1 MPSSAGNVTNE
12 LHICLSRKQASKY
25 SNGMSITRY
34 LHRVSRGL
42 PITETTPALDHK
54 TVVVIHSYE
63 FSDHEALSHLLSDV
77 ERAFAKVV
85 FLGDEKALLPG
96 GMNAMDVRRAWEL
109 RRALL
114 PENCEQAQP
123 PRRM

>member
-25 SNGMSITRY
+25 ANAMSVSKY
-34 LHRVSRGL
+34 LHRYRCGQTL
-42 PITETTPALDHK
+42 TEATPTLDSK
-54 TVVVIHSYE
+54 TVVVIHDYE
-63 FSDHEALSHLLSDV
+63 LIDHVSLRHLLSDI
-77 ERAFAKVV
+77 ERASANVF
-85 FLGDEKALLPG
+85 FLGDEKTLLPV
-96 GMNAMDVRRAWEL
+96 GMSALEVRRSWEF
-109 RRALL
+109 RKTLL